1 MISILIAGLYVR
13 VLSKNFY
20 NEIKSKKCLP
30 CRGDVP
36 PFSREQIDEYL
47 KYLTDWKVLINE
59 KKGFYLSRVYNFSNF
74 EQSLSFINKV
84 SNIAEEE
91 NHHPDLKFGWGYA
104 EVNIFTHKIN
114 GLTLSDF
121 ILASKIDLCS

>member
-1 MISILIAGLYVR
+1 MKL
-13 VLSKNFY
+13 NQ
-20 NEIKSKKCLP
+20 KKCLP

-74 EQSLSFINKV
+74 EESLSFVNKV

>member
-1 MISILIAGLYVR
+1 MKL
-13 VLSKNFY
+13 NQ
-20 NEIKSKKCLP
+20 KKCLP

-74 EQSLSFINKV
+74 EQSLSFINKA

>member
-1 MISILIAGLYVR
+1 MKL
-13 VLSKNFY
+13 NQ
-20 NEIKSKKCLP
+20 KKCLP

-47 KYLTDWKVLINE
+47 KYLTDWKALINE

>member
-1 MISILIAGLYVR
+1 MKL
-13 VLSKNFY
+13 NQ
-20 NEIKSKKCLP
+20 KKCLP

-74 EQSLSFINKV
+74 EQSLNFINKV

>member
-1 MISILIAGLYVR
+1 MKL
-13 VLSKNFY
+13 NQ
-20 NEIKSKKCLP
+20 KKCLP

-74 EQSLSFINKV
+74 EQSLCFINKV

>member
-1 MISILIAGLYVR
+1 
-13 VLSKNFY
+13 
-20 NEIKSKKCLP
+20 
-30 CRGDVP
+30 
-36 PFSREQIDEYL
+36 
-47 KYLTDWKVLINE
+47 
-59 KKGFYLSRVYNFSNF
+59 
-74 EQSLSFINKV
+74 V
-84 SNIAEEE
+84 SNISEEE

>member
-1 MISILIAGLYVR
+1 MKL
-13 VLSKNFY
+13 NQ
-20 NEIKSKKCLP
+20 KKCLP

-59 KKGFYLSRVYNFSNF
+59 KKAFYLSRVYKFSNF

-84 SNIAEEE
+84 SNISEEE
-91 NHHPDLKFGWGYA
+91 NLPA
-104 EVNIFTHKIN
+104 
-114 GLTLSDF
+114 
-121 ILASKIDLCS
+121 

>member
-1 MISILIAGLYVR
+1 MKL
-13 VLSKNFY
+13 NQ
-20 NEIKSKKCLP
+20 KKCLP

-74 EQSLSFINKV
+74 EKSLSFINKV

>member
-1 MISILIAGLYVR
+1 MKL
-13 VLSKNFY
+13 NQ
-20 NEIKSKKCLP
+20 KKCLP

-36 PFSREQIDEYL
+36 PFTREQIDEYL

>member
-1 MISILIAGLYVR
+1 MKL
-13 VLSKNFY
+13 NQ
-20 NEIKSKKCLP
+20 KKCLP

-84 SNIAEEE
+84 SNFDEEE

>member
-1 MISILIAGLYVR
+1 MKL
-13 VLSKNFY
+13 NQ
-20 NEIKSKKCLP
+20 KKCLP

-121 ILASKIDLCS
+121 ILASKIDFFS

>member
-1 MISILIAGLYVR
+1 MKL
-13 VLSKNFY
+13 NQ
-20 NEIKSKKCLP
+20 KKCLP

-36 PFSREQIDEYL
+36 PFTREQIDEYL

-84 SNIAEEE
+84 SNVAEEE
-91 NHHPDLKFGWGYA
+91 NHHPDQNTSCFARLNFQRPAHNDRKA
-104 EVNIFTHKIN
+104 
-114 GLTLSDF
+114 
-121 ILASKIDLCS
+121 DLRVRPATIRHWFDSHQSG

>member
-1 MISILIAGLYVR
+1 MKL
-13 VLSKNFY
+13 NQ
-20 NEIKSKKCLP
+20 KKCLP

-84 SNIAEEE
+84 SNVAEEE

-104 EVNIFTHKIN
+104 EINIFTHKIN

>member
-1 MISILIAGLYVR
+1 MKL
-13 VLSKNFY
+13 NQ
-20 NEIKSKKCLP
+20 KKCLP

-74 EQSLSFINKV
+74 ELSLSFINKV